1 MYMGL
6 QTKFLSRQNEQCIL
20 RILQNVQSYLLW
32 LIEDLFTL
40 FGYISFLV
48 AETKSRPHRV
58 NVP

>member
-32 LIEDLFTL
+32 LIKDLFTL
-40 FGYISFLV
+40 FGFNFACDL
-48 AETKSRPHRV
+48 A
-58 NVP
+58 